1 MINKNIIN
9 TLLKAATTESK
20 NAIIKELLNHISL
33 GYDYN
38 DIKAGHILE
47 MLCDC
52 DTVISVK
59 DINVDYINKNLN
71 LIMYNHE
78 KYNIKNI
85 CVMDVDNIDCIVKIR
100 FDYLEKINEDR
111 DDVSYSNGQTNI
123 SFIDCPGILLKKS

>member
-38 DIKAGHILE
+38 DTKAGHILE
-47 MLCDC
+47 MLCDS

-59 DINVDYINKNLN
+59 DINIEYVNNNLN
-71 LIMYNHE
+71 LVMYDHE
-78 KYNIKNI
+78 KYNIKNV
-85 CVMDVDNIDCIVKIR
+85 CVMNIDNIDCVVKIS

-111 DDVSYSNGQTNI
+111 GDISYSNSQTNI
-123 SFIDCPGILLKKS
+123 SFIDCPGILKKQC

>member
-38 DIKAGHILE
+38 DTKAGHILE
-47 MLCDC
+47 MLCDS

-71 LIMYNHE
+71 LVMYNYE

-85 CVMDVDNIDCIVKIR
+85 CVIDVDNIDCVVKIS
-100 FDYLEKINEDR
+100 FDYLKKINEDR
-111 DDVSYSNGQTNI
+111 DDISYCNGQTNI
-123 SFIDCPGILLKKS
+123 SFIDCPCILLKKS